1 MKRVPKSARF
11 VVAGVLGLLVLAGG
25 GRFLLRA
32 PAASSPSG
40 AAASVGVNHG
50 LASTTGAFNAP
61 SKTSAS
67 AAPSAPSRLSNS
79 PAVSAGSP
87 PAVSLGA
94 QSSAAA
100 GATASTPTTSASASS
115 GSTASAAAVP
125 VGPQIVRTATV
136 SLKVG
141 KGNVP
146 TTMSRIANLATTDG
160 GYVQSSSMSVGSTQH
175 AASSG
180 QMVIEVDSADLNS
193 ALADLS
199 FLGNVSA
206 EQTSGQDVTS
216 QVAENAA
223 TLDVLQQEVNV
234 LDAQLSKAT
243 DVSDILQIQGQ
254 LFPVAQQLQQLQSQQ
269 AALES
274 SAQLAAVTVNLNA
287 PALPITPPASTRP
300 GTDAAVDAW
309 HYLRHNTLAVL
320 DGIAVAGGWALP
332 LGVLGALVWFVVFR
346 IVRRRR
352 PAGVTPA

>member
-1 MKRVPKSARF
+1 MNRVPKSVRV
-11 VVAGVLGLLVLAGG
+11 VVAGVLVLVVLAAG
-25 GRFLLRA
+25 GRFLMRT
-32 PAASSPSG
+32 PSANG
-40 AAASVGVNHG
+40 PNRAAASIDVGHG
-50 LASTTGAFNAP
+50 TASATGAFNGP
-61 SKTSAS
+61 SKS
-67 AAPSAPSRLSNS
+67 AADLAPAEPSSS
-79 PAVSAGSP
+79 PAVSAG
-87 PAVSLGA
+87 A
-94 QSSAAA
+94 QSTSAGAGTAAA
-100 GATASTPTTSASASS
+100 ATTPTTSGSPVASGSS
-115 GSTASAAAVP
+115 GSTAVAAVTP
-125 VGPQIVRTATV
+125 VGPQIVRTASV

-141 KGNVP
+141 KGGVP
-146 TTMSRIANLATTDG
+146 TTMSRIANLAANDG
-160 GYVQSSSMSVGSTQH
+160 GYVQNSTMSVGSSQ
-175 AASSG
+175 AAAASG
-180 QMVIEVDSADLNS
+180 QMVIEVDSGDLNS

-199 FLGNVSA
+199 FLGKVTA
-206 EQTSGQDVTS
+206 QQTAGQDVTS

-269 AALES
+269 SALEG
-274 SAQLAAVTVNLNA
+274 SAELAAVTVNLNA
-287 PALPITPPASTRP
+287 PVVAITPPANTRP

-352 PAGVTPA
+352 PAGVTAA

>member
-1 MKRVPKSARF
+1 MKQVPKSVRF
-11 VVAGVLGLLVLAGG
+11 LVAGLLVLLVLAGG
-25 GRFLLRA
+25 GRFLLRT
-32 PAASSPSG
+32 PATSSPSRG
-40 AAASVGVNHG
+40 AA
-50 LASTTGAFNAP
+50 TIGAYHA
-61 SKTSAS
+61 A
-67 AAPSAPSRLSNS
+67 AAPSLGPVNTSKSAASAPLATSNSAQSAASPSSPSASGAPSAS
-79 PAVSAGSP
+79 G
-87 PAVSLGA
+87 
-94 QSSAAA
+94 SSAA
-100 GATASTPTTSASASS
+100 S
-115 GSTASAAAVP
+115 GSTASAAVTP

-146 TTMSRIANLATTDG
+146 TTMSRIADLAATDG
-160 GYVQSSSMSVGSTQH
+160 GYVQNSSMSVGSSQN

-180 QMVIEVDSADLNS
+180 AMVIEVDSGDLNS

-199 FLGNVSA
+199 FLGKVTA
-206 EQTSGQDVTS
+206 EQTAGQDVTS

-243 DVSDILQIQGQ
+243 NVSDILQIQGQ

-269 AALES
+269 SALES
-274 SAQLAAVTVNLNA
+274 SAELAAVTVNLNA
-287 PALPITPPASTRP
+287 PAVPITPSERTRP

-320 DGIAVAGGWALP
+320 DGIAVAGGWVLP
-332 LGVLGALVWFVVFR
+332 LGVLGGLVWFVVFR

-352 PAGVTPA
+352 PGVTPA